1 MTTERKYIGKTEE
14 RLHDAEVETLEREIM
29 DLALEKTGAR
39 NGAIFLW
46 DEKRRGLAID
56 FHVEDGLVV
65 PLPQLFLRHR
75 TDGRPNGIALK
86 VLDENSPYL
95 CNDTAED
102 ENYAS
107 YFLDVGSIV
116 GVPIPYQRRAIG
128 VITVSA
134 REKEAFMETHMD
146 VLEEL
151 ASSSAK
157 FLRRAQLYRS
167 KHGHTKRPF
176 LIKGLSPE
184 WMEVERKLENVSP
197 TDAPVLI
204 YGESGT
210 GKELV
215 AHAVHFNSRRINKP
229 FISVNC
235 AAIPETMLESTLF
248 GHVKG
253 SFTGASFTKIGE
265 FQKAEGGTLF
275 LDEVGEM
282 PLPLQAKLLRAVEHG
297 EIQQLGSNKPPSQVD
312 VRLLCATNRNLPSL
326 VRDGDFRE
334 DLYFRI
340 GVVSLDLPPL
350 RTYKES
356 LPVLAQAFLQQFNR
370 QHGKEVTRISPE
382 ALEAIRQYEYPGNV
396 RELRNIM
403 ENSVVMAGT
412 NEILLE
418 DLPKILHQVESP
430 PPSVSEPKSEKVKGA
445 ATLKELRESWLEPLE
460 RKYLAQVL
468 NECKGNVRKAAKIA
482 GINTVTFYRLLKK
495 RGLRVEREVRL
506 ED

>member
-1 MTTERKYIGKTEE
+1 
-14 RLHDAEVETLEREIM
+14 
-29 DLALEKTGAR
+29 
-39 NGAIFLW
+39 
-46 DEKRRGLAID
+46 
-56 FHVEDGLVV
+56 
-65 PLPQLFLRHR
+65 
-75 TDGRPNGIALK
+75 
-86 VLDENSPYL
+86 
-95 CNDTAED
+95 
-102 ENYAS
+102 
-107 YFLDVGSIV
+107 
-116 GVPIPYQRRAIG
+116 
-128 VITVSA
+128 
-134 REKEAFMETHMD
+134 EKEAFMETHMD

-176 LIKGLSPE
+176 LIKGLSLE

-370 QHGKEVTRISPE
+370 QHG
-382 ALEAIRQYEYPGNV
+382 
-396 RELRNIM
+396 
-403 ENSVVMAGT
+403 
-412 NEILLE
+412 
-418 DLPKILHQVESP
+418 
-430 PPSVSEPKSEKVKGA
+430 
-445 ATLKELRESWLEPLE
+445 
-460 RKYLAQVL
+460 
-468 NECKGNVRKAAKIA
+468 
-482 GINTVTFYRLLKK
+482 
-495 RGLRVEREVRL
+495 
-506 ED
+506 